1 MKAAFEP
8 NHSVSYQKLSAVTFA
23 NLFDVGLDPPKSC
36 LASHSADLV
45 ILLPL
50 GGAICCQKGVNVLE
64 QR

>member
-1 MKAAFEP
+1 
-8 NHSVSYQKLSAVTFA
+8 VSYQKLSAVTFA

-50 GGAICCQKGVNVLE
+50 GRAICCQKGVNVLA